1 MIDQFCQFFK
11 NGLFESLYHLYY
23 MFIFDYISSREVEFS
38 KLCSKNHISKLYAFG
53 SSVSNKFE
61 AENSDI
67 DLLVEINEPDPIIK
81 GSLLLDFLE
90 DAELFFGRRFDMLTD
105 QPIKNKILA
114 KNIERTKVL
123 IYDREKQKV
132 PA

>member
-1 MIDQFCQFFK
+1 
-11 NGLFESLYHLYY
+11 

-81 GSLLLDFLE
+81 GSLLLDFS
-90 DAELFFGRRFDMLTD
+90 
-105 QPIKNKILA
+105 PISRSRIKYWRKTLN
-114 KNIERTKVL
+114 VL
-123 IYDREKQKV
+123 KC
-132 PA
+132 

>member
-1 MIDQFCQFFK
+1 
-11 NGLFESLYHLYY
+11 
-23 MFIFDYISSREVEFS
+23 MFVVDYISRREKEFS
-38 KLCSKNHISKLYAFG
+38 KVCSKNHVSKLYAFG
-53 SSVSNKFE
+53 SSVSNKFD
-61 AENSDI
+61 AERSDI
-67 DLLVEINEPDPIIK
+67 DLLVEINEADPVVK

-90 DAELFFGRRFDMLTD
+90 DAELFFGRRVDMLTD

-114 KNIERTKVL
+114 ENIERTKVL